1 MAKMTIMLPDNL
13 ADYVARRV
21 ASGRYSSAGAY
32 LAELVLK
39 DQNHRKLDD
48 EELRDILRQAEESG
62 ISDRRIADILLETK
76 AKLRDINL

>member
-1 MAKMTIMLPDNL
+1 MTISLPDNL

-21 ASGRYSSAGAY
+21 ASGRYSSPGAY

-48 EELRDILRQAEESG
+48 EEVREILRLAEESG

-76 AKLRDINL
+76 AKLRDHL

>member
-1 MAKMTIMLPDNL
+1 MAKMTISLPDNL

-48 EELRDILRQAEESG
+48 EEVREILRLAEESG
-62 ISDRRIADILLETK
+62 ISDRRIANILMETK
-76 AKLRDINL
+76 AKLRDHL

>member
-48 EELRDILRQAEESG
+48 DELRDIVRQAEESG

>member
-1 MAKMTIMLPDNL
+1 MAKMTISLPDNL
-13 ADYVARRV
+13 AEYVARRV

-48 EELRDILRQAEESG
+48 EELRDMLRQAEESG
-62 ISDRRIADILLETK
+62 ISDRRISNILLETK
-76 AKLRDINL
+76 AKLRDNHL

>member
-48 EELRDILRQAEESG
+48 DELRDILRQAEESG

>member
-21 ASGRYSSAGAY
+21 ASGRYDSAGAY

-48 EELRDILRQAEESG
+48 EEVRDILRLAEESG

-76 AKLRDINL
+76 AKLRDHL

>member
-1 MAKMTIMLPDNL
+1 MAKMTISLPDNL

-48 EELRDILRQAEESG
+48 EEVRDILRLAEESG

-76 AKLRDINL
+76 AKLRDHL

>member
-1 MAKMTIMLPDNL
+1 MAKMTISLPDNL

-48 EELRDILRQAEESG
+48 EELREILRLAEESG

-76 AKLRDINL
+76 AKLRDHL

>member
-1 MAKMTIMLPDNL
+1 MAKMTISLPDNL

-21 ASGRYSSAGAY
+21 ASGRYANASTY
-32 LAELVLK
+32 LAELVLR
-39 DQNHRKLDD
+39 DQDHRKLDD
-48 EELRDILRQAEESG
+48 EELREILMLAEESG

>member
-21 ASGRYSSAGAY
+21 ASGRYDSAGAY

-48 EELRDILRQAEESG
+48 DELRDILRQAEESG
-62 ISDRRIADILLETK
+62 ISDRRIADILQETK
-76 AKLRDINL
+76 AKLRDNL

>member
-48 EELRDILRQAEESG
+48 DELRDILTQAEESG